1 MFQNICIISYDFTPV
16 NKFKSESVTCV
27 LNDSVIKILIEKK
40 CSKIISKK
48 NYKPLKHVLEFF
60 ENWNFPK
67 SENTGKSFV
76 MKNWA

>member
-27 LNDSVIKILIEKK
+27 LNDSVIKILIENNFQNNF
-40 CSKIISKK
+40 KK
-48 NYKPLKHVLEFF
+48 NYKPLKHALEFF

-67 SENTGKSFV
+67 NENSGKSFV
-76 MKNWA
+76 M